1 MLLLVAT
8 ALLVDE
14 AKVPLP
20 PGRSDMVA
28 GMPGGLSASLRSA
41 LSQSSSSSSAGAA
54 AGGGAGLAS
63 AAEKRGFSGPV
74 APLEKRDDAWTPQF
88 NGAAG
93 SLEDAQKL
101 ERNTKA
107 LLNKFTP
114 EKFEKLTAQFLDLD
128 IVKRTDMV
136 LVIDMIFDKALFE
149 PVFGHMY
156 AMLCARCAEKFP
168 EFPDERNPELK
179 PHTFKRL
186 LLNKCQEEFEKENSL
201 QAELDALPD
210 MEDEKLKEAHKEQV
224 RKKAKQRMLG
234 NMSFIGQLYKQKM
247 LTEKIMHECLIK
259 LLGDIKHPEED
270 EVECLCKLMTTIGK
284 SIDHAKAKSHM
295 DEYFSRMKE
304 MSANETLPLRMR
316 FMLQETIDL
325 RRGSWDRKVL
335 DPVMVAEAKKKDAAA
350 AKGAGK
356 GQIGRAHV

>member
-1 MLLLVAT
+1 
-8 ALLVDE
+8 
-14 AKVPLP
+14 
-20 PGRSDMVA
+20 
-28 GMPGGLSASLRSA
+28 
-41 LSQSSSSSSAGAA
+41 
-54 AGGGAGLAS
+54 
-63 AAEKRGFSGPV
+63 
-74 APLEKRDDAWTPQF
+74 
-88 NGAAG
+88 
-93 SLEDAQKL
+93 
-101 ERNTKA
+101 
-107 LLNKFTP
+107 
-114 EKFEKLTAQFLDLD
+114 
-128 IVKRTDMV
+128 
-136 LVIDMIFDKALFE
+136 
-149 PVFGHMY
+149 MY

-201 QAELDALPD
+201 QAELDALPEF
-210 MEDEKLKEAHKEQV
+210 EDEKLKEAHHEQV

-259 LLGDIKHPEED
+259 LLGDIENPEED

-304 MSANETLPLRMR
+304 MSANEKLPLRMR

-325 RRGSWDRKVL
+325 RRDSWDRKVL
-335 DPVMVAEAKKKDAAA
+335 DTTAPVTARAQPTEYFGTIKTYSEAK
-350 AKGAGK
+350 
-356 GQIGRAHV
+356 R